1 MAKAEAITK
10 MVDDCNRD
18 SKKLYNLAALLMGV
32 VMDNPLPDHTDKGDL
47 ANKFAS
53 YFITKI
59 QNIRDQL
66 DNLPIYHHTSI
77 DPPEF
82 PEFELMTEDEIGEII
97 KGMPAKMCDM
107 DSIPTTL
114 LKKALPGLLSMITKI
129 VNASM
134 TQGVFP
140 LSWKMA
146 IVRPLLKKSGL
157 ELVESNYKLVSNL
170 SFYQK

>member
-1 MAKAEAITK
+1 MLKMAKAESITK

-18 SKKLYNLAALLMGV
+18 SKKLYNLAALLMGAV
-32 VMDNPLPDHTDKGDL
+32 KDNPLPDHTDKEEL
-47 ANKFAS
+47 TNQFAS

-66 DNLPIYHHTSI
+66 DNLPIYHHMSI

-82 PEFELMTEDEIGEII
+82 FEFKLMTEEEVGNII

-107 DSIPTTL
+107 DIISTTL
-114 LKKALPGLLSMITKI
+114 LKEALPGLLPTITKI

-140 LSWKMA
+140 SSWKMA
-146 IVRPLLKKSGL
+146 IVRPLLKKIRPGTC
-157 ELVESNYKLVSNL
+157 
-170 SFYQK
+170 